1 MVDKSH
7 GFTDATGWALQGE
20 SSGGRIAFV
29 YGNGSSFPEVFSTTN
44 VLDNSWH
51 FIVGTLDGITLKI
64 YIDGSLEGSL
74 PYTGTPAGNT
84 RDVNIG
90 ASWGGGL
97 FTRFFD
103 GLIDEVT
110 LYDRALS
117 DAEILAIYNAGNAGK
132 CKEVTCNNFPCGN
145 NKVVVCHVPPGNPS
159 NAHEI
164 CISVNAVKAH
174 LNNHDDYC
182 GPCDTSSK
190 RYYEQVEYGEQV
202 EYQLDDQSH
211 LIQIY
216 PNPFDGLIVLKI
228 GSQNLTEKENLTF
241 TMYDLLSK
249 KVIQI
254 NNPKANRIT
263 LETSQLGS
271 GLYFYQ
277 VTRAEKIIKIG
288 KIIKQ

>member
-1 MVDKSH
+1 MRNTIKNPFFKQIIPRSILLMAIGLTVISFGLPNICIPPAPDIVAWWPGDGNTNDIISGNNGTLQNGTSFDTGFVDQAFNLDGIDDYVSVPHNSLLQPSQITVTAWINADPTQPDPSRYLVVDKSH

-132 CKEVTCNNFPCGN
+132 
-145 NKVVVCHVPPGNPS
+145 
-159 NAHEI
+159 
-164 CISVNAVKAH
+164 
-174 LNNHDDYC
+174 
-182 GPCDTSSK
+182 
-190 RYYEQVEYGEQV
+190 
-202 EYQLDDQSH
+202 
-211 LIQIY
+211 
-216 PNPFDGLIVLKI
+216 
-228 GSQNLTEKENLTF
+228 
-241 TMYDLLSK
+241 
-249 KVIQI
+249 
-254 NNPKANRIT
+254 
-263 LETSQLGS
+263 
-271 GLYFYQ
+271 
-277 VTRAEKIIKIG
+277 
-288 KIIKQ
+288 